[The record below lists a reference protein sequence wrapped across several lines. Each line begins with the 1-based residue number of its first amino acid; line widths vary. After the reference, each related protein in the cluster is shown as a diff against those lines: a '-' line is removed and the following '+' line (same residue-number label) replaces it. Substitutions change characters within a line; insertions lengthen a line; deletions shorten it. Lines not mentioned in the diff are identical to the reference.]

1 MDLRRRNSL
10 WIRGGRHVQKN
21 TLGRF
26 IFNWAALLQRQV
38 TDQPCVTSWPLRY
51 SSVQSN
57 KDRGRL
63 CRSAKRRDGGRDL
76 LFSRRQHEISWIQMS
91 DIQQFPFPPFLL
103 PTLLP
108 SVSFRLLSILFPPP
122 VAHRAAV
129 GSSSGFHFLG
139 PAFGLQAVVDLILV
153 DSEKPAF
160 SPFKTNTREKKR
172 LQVREF

>member
-108 SVSFRLLSILFPPP
+108 SVSFRLLSILFPLQLLTGLLSD
-122 VAHRAAV
+122 H
-129 GSSSGFHFLG
+129 L
-139 PAFGLQAVVDLILV
+139 PAFIFWVPRSACRRWSIWSWWTVKSRRFPPLKQ
-153 DSEKPAF
+153 
-160 SPFKTNTREKKR
+160 TREKKKDYK
-172 LQVREF
+172 

>member
-1 MDLRRRNSL
+1 
-10 WIRGGRHVQKN
+10 
-21 TLGRF
+21 
-26 IFNWAALLQRQV
+26 
-38 TDQPCVTSWPLRY
+38 
-51 SSVQSN
+51 
-57 KDRGRL
+57 
-63 CRSAKRRDGGRDL
+63 
-76 LFSRRQHEISWIQMS
+76 MS

-172 LQVREF
+172 LQVREFKRIKTSVMDYVFQMRFVELNQMLATNGPPIK